1 MSYFEK
7 RESETFDRNGSKIIS
22 FLAYETHAAKEN
34 SPCHQRES
42 EKYDSFLERL
52 DNSSLIDD
60 QLSSLVNLMGQVSRK
75 EIKWI
80 VDILSI

>member
-1 MSYFEK
+1 MIELSLKLFLFSLTK
-7 RESETFDRNGSKIIS
+7 QS
-22 FLAYETHAAKEN
+22 FSRSDTLQKN

-42 EKYDSFLERL
+42 EKYDSFLESL

-60 QLSSLVNLMGQVSRK
+60 QFSCLVNLMGQVSRK

-80 VDILSI
+80 VNILSI